1 LSHWYTRC
9 SSELF
14 KELNIYPEVLQ

>member
-1 LSHWYTRC
+1 LSHRYTRC